1 LASDTFLIFV
11 INKDIELDRQQP
23 PQAQNEKDNNKEL
36 SNTEFSFKYTE
47 SGGISNRYLL
57 ISYNS
62 KTNIITSS
70 TDVSGS
76 NITEKK
82 PTESDEQELKEVVRE
97 TEFFKT
103 RTDYPPE
110 KEDETLV
117 AHTLTITIGANAHT
131 TGWTDVSK
139 AVPDSITK
147 VVNRIKRIISKEKMV

>member
-1 LASDTFLIFV
+1 MDP
-11 INKDIELDRQQP
+11 QP
-23 PQAQNEKDNNKEL
+23 REERNEKDNSRDL

-47 SGGISNRYLL
+47 SGGITNRYLL

-62 KTNIITSS
+62 KTNTIISS
-70 TDVSGS
+70 TDISGS

-82 PTESDEQELKEVVRE
+82 PTESDEHELKEVIRE

-110 KEDETLV
+110 KEDDTLV
-117 AHTLTITIGANAHT
+117 AYTLTITVGPNAHT

-139 AVPDSITK
+139 DMPDSIINI
-147 VVNRIKRIISKEKMV
+147 VNRIKRIVSKEKIV